1 MKVLYSRN
9 VEEYLWELIEILYY
23 KGYFGFK
30 ESAYQYVDTLIDEID
45 ATIAIKPHKE
55 APEYFMKYGEK
66 LRYAAFPKNKNT
78 TWYVF
83 FNIIG
88 NDVCLIRY
96 ISNNHVI
103 SQLL

>member
-1 MKVLYSRN
+1 MKVRYSRN

-45 ATIAIKPHKE
+45 ATIAIKPHKP
-55 APEYFMKYGEK
+55 APEYFSKYGHA
-66 LRYAAFPKNKNT
+66 LRYAAFPKNRNT

-83 FNIIG
+83 FNILE
-88 NDVCLIRY
+88 NDIYFVRF

-103 SQLL
+103 SQRL